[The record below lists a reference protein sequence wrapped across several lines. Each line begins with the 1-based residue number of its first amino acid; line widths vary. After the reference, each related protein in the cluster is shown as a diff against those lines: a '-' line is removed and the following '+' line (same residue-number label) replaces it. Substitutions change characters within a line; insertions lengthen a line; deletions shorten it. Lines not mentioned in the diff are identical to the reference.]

1 MYFTIF
7 CTDKPDAEQLRK
19 RVRPVHRDWLR
30 GAHEKVKLRFSGA
43 TLAGE
48 STRMVGSLLIVE
60 AQSLQDVEEFA
71 LQDPYRKAGLFE
83 EVKIRRW
90 DWTFG
95 NPDGS
100 RSVNPINEG

>member
-1 MYFTIF
+1 MYFVIF

-19 RVRPVHRDWLR
+19 EVRPVHRDWLR
-30 GAHEKVKLRFSGA
+30 GRHKKVVLRYSGA

-60 AQSLQDVEEFA
+60 ADSLQDVEEFTR
-71 LQDPYRKAGLFE
+71 QDPYRKAGLFDN
-83 EVKIRRW
+83 VQIRRW

-100 RSVNPINEG
+100 TSVNPI